1 MSAGGNSVS
10 DYLERLFAYADPDR
24 SNRLTKEE
32 FTALMESTGAFDD
45 I

>member
-1 MSAGGNSVS
+1 MLLPPLVPDPPPTLHFSRYDTDGNK
-10 DYLERLFAYADPDR
+10 E
-24 SNRLTKEE
+24 LTKDE